1 MTAISLNITLVK
13 SQVLQLQAN
22 LDLRNPIFS
31 LLDRELFDLRK
42 ICVLKLAELARPVTL
57 YLKGYTRFDFFD
69 GITFHHDFSCQQW

>member
-42 ICVLKLAELARPVTL
+42 ICVLKLAELARPRT
-57 YLKGYTRFDFFD
+57 
-69 GITFHHDFSCQQW
+69 S